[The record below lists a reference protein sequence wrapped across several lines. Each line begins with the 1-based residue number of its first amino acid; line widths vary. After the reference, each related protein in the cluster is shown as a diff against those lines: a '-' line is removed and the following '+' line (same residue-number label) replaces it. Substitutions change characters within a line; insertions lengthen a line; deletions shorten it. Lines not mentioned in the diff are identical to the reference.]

1 VSVSP
6 PPVTSSPVSAF
17 SQTSTTPR
25 RSSAALWLL
34 RVIGVAAVLAVM
46 APILVVV
53 LSWSSSQ
60 TDVWQ
65 HLIATQLGSLLFNT
79 LLLLAGVGL
88 LVSILGIGLAWF
100 TVMCEF
106 PGRAWFEWLLMLPM
120 AVPAYVMAFVILGVF
135 DFGGPLQSFLR
146 LQFGQQYG
154 SIDVR
159 NAATVI
165 IVFALVLY
173 PYVYMLARSAFL
185 SQSSDTTEA
194 ARVLGCN
201 PWQAFY
207 RVALP
212 MARPAI
218 VAGVSLAMME
228 TLADFGTVAVFNY
241 DTFTTAIYKAW
252 FGFFNIQAAAQLA
265 SILLL
270 FVALTLF
277 AERRSRGGRRFVQGG
292 RLQHRY
298 RFPVKPV
305 KAWAMTAICTLVLAM
320 AFVLPVLQLILWAI
334 DNGAMQ
340 LNTRFFELLQH
351 TVLLAGLAAAIT
363 VFLALVL
370 AFNRRQVKRGGFFS
384 MAQLGYAL
392 PGSVLAV
399 GIMLS
404 FTFIDNQ
411 LLIPLQRFLGMSP
424 APVLVGSIL
433 TLLAA
438 YWIRFLAVASGPLE
452 SSLERI
458 RPSLPE
464 AARTLGANGSD
475 LVWRIYLP
483 MLRPGL
489 LTAAVLVFVDVMK
502 EMPATLL
509 LRPFGWDTLAVRIYE
524 MTAEGQWQL
533 AALPAL
539 ALVAVGLIPVIISIR
554 RSSH

>member
-1 VSVSP
+1 VP
-6 PPVTSSPVSAF
+6 ANSSPVVSPSLNPAA
-17 SQTSTTPR
+17 SR
-25 RSSAALWLL
+25 RAAAGWWLL
-34 RVIGVAAVLAVM
+34 RLIGIAAVLGVM

-53 LSWSSSQ
+53 MSWSSAQ
-60 TDVWQ
+60 TEVWQ

-79 LLLLAGVGL
+79 LLLLVGVGL
-88 LVSILGIGLAWF
+88 LVSVLGIGLAWF
-100 TVMCEF
+100 TVMCDF

-154 SIDVR
+154 SMDVR

-165 IVFALVLY
+165 IVFSLVLY
-173 PYVYMLARSAFL
+173 PYVYMLARTAFL

-241 DTFTTAIYKAW
+241 DTFTTAIYKSW

-270 FVALTLF
+270 FVALTVF
-277 AERRSRGGRRFVQGG
+277 AERRSRGSRRFVQGG

-298 RFPVKPV
+298 RLTVSPL
-305 KAWAMTAICTLVLAM
+305 KAWTMTAICTLVLAI
-320 AFVLPVLQLILWAI
+320 AFVLPVTQLIFWAVEE
-334 DNGAMQ
+334 GAVQ
-340 LNTRFFELLQH
+340 LDTRFFELLKH
-351 TVLLAGLAAAIT
+351 TVVLAGLAAAIT

-370 AFNRRQVKRGGFFS
+370 AFNRRQTKRGGFFS

-411 LLIPLQRFLGMSP
+411 LLIPAQRLLGMSP
-424 APVLVGSIL
+424 VPLLVGSIL
-433 TLLAA
+433 TLLVA

-464 AARTLGANGSD
+464 AARTLGANGSE

-489 LTAAVLVFVDVMK
+489 LTAMVLVFVDVMK

-509 LRPFGWDTLAVRIYE
+509 LRPYGWDTLAVRIYE
-524 MTAEGQWQL
+524 MTAEGHWQL

-539 ALVAVGLIPVIISIR
+539 ALVAAGLLPVIISIR

>member
-1 VSVSP
+1 
-6 PPVTSSPVSAF
+6 
-17 SQTSTTPR
+17 
-25 RSSAALWLL
+25 L
-34 RVIGVAAVLAVM
+34 RLIGIAAVLAVM

-53 LSWSSSQ
+53 MSWSSAQ
-60 TDVWQ
+60 TEVWQ
-65 HLIATQLGSLLFNT
+65 HLIATQLASLLFNT
-79 LLLLAGVGL
+79 LLLLVGVGL
-88 LVSILGIGLAWF
+88 LVSVLGIGLAWF
-100 TVMCEF
+100 TVMCDF

-154 SIDVR
+154 SMDVR

-165 IVFALVLY
+165 IVFSLVLY
-173 PYVYMLARSAFL
+173 PYVYMLARTAFL

-270 FVALTLF
+270 FVALTVF

-298 RFPVKPV
+298 RFTVSPL
-305 KAWAMTAICTLVLAM
+305 KAWTMTAICTLVLAI
-320 AFVLPVLQLILWAI
+320 AFVLPVTQLIFWAVEE
-334 DNGAMQ
+334 GVVQ
-340 LNTRFFELLQH
+340 LDTRFFELLKH
-351 TVLLAGLAAAIT
+351 TVVLAGLAAAIT

-370 AFNRRQVKRGGFFS
+370 AFNRRQTKRGGFFS

-411 LLIPLQRFLGMSP
+411 LLIPAQRLLGMSP

-464 AARTLGANGSD
+464 AARTLGAHGSE

-489 LTAAVLVFVDVMK
+489 LTAMVLVFVDVMK

-509 LRPFGWDTLAVRIYE
+509 LRPYGWDTLAVRIYE

-539 ALVAVGLIPVIISIR
+539 ALVAAGLLPVIISIR

>member
-1 VSVSP
+1 VP
-6 PPVTSSPVSAF
+6 DKPRPLF
-17 SQTSTTPR
+17 ESQEFALSEASGAPR
-25 RSSAALWLL
+25 RSAAGLWFL
-34 RVIGVAAVLAVM
+34 RLIGVAAVLAVM

-53 LSWSSSQ
+53 MSWGSAQ
-60 TDVWQ
+60 TEVWQ
-65 HLIATQLGSLLFNT
+65 HLIATQLASLLFNT
-79 LLLLAGVGL
+79 LVL
-88 LVSILGIGLAWF
+88 LVGVAILVSVLGIGLAWL

-106 PGRAWFEWLLMLPM
+106 PGRGWFEWLLMLPL

-154 SIDVR
+154 SMDVR
-159 NAATVI
+159 NALTVI
-165 IVFALVLY
+165 IVFSLVLY

-194 ARVLGCN
+194 ARVLGCH

-241 DTFTTAIYKAW
+241 DTFTTAIYKSW

-298 RFPVKPV
+298 RFAVKPV
-305 KAWAMTAICTLVLAM
+305 KAWAMTICCSVVLAL
-320 AFVLPVLQLILWAI
+320 AFVLPVFQLLVWAV
-334 DNGAMQ
+334 DESVAQ
-340 LNTRFFELLQH
+340 LNQRFFELLQH

-370 AFNRRQVKRGGFFS
+370 AFNRRQFKRGGFFS

-404 FTFIDNQ
+404 FTFVDNQ
-411 LLIPLQRFLGMSP
+411 VFIPVQRWLGMSP
-424 APVLVGSIL
+424 VPVLVGSIA

-464 AARTLGANGSD
+464 AARTLGAHGRE

-489 LTAAVLVFVDVMK
+489 LTAMVLVFVDVMK

-509 LRPFGWDTLAVRIYE
+509 LRPYGWDTLAVRIYE

-539 ALVAVGLIPVIISIR
+539 ALVAAGLIPVVISIR
-554 RSSH
+554 RSRH

>member
-1 VSVSP
+1 MPVAPS
-6 PPVTSSPVSAF
+6 PVTAF
-17 SQTSTTPR
+17 SQTPAAPR
-25 RSSAALWLL
+25 RSSAALWFL

-60 TDVWQ
+60 TEVWQ

-154 SIDVR
+154 SMDVR

-165 IVFALVLY
+165 VVFALVLY

-277 AERRSRGGRRFVQGG
+277 AERRSRGGRRFVQGS

-298 RFPVKPV
+298 RFPVAPI
-305 KAWAMTAICTLVLAM
+305 KAWAMTAACSSVLAV

-334 DNGAMQ
+334 DEGAVQ
-340 LNTRFFELLQH
+340 LNTRFFELVQH
-351 TVLLAGLAAAIT
+351 TVILAGLAALIT

-370 AFNRRQVKRGGFFS
+370 AFNRRQVKRGGFFN

-411 LLIPLQRFLGMSP
+411 VFIPLQRVLGMSP
-424 APVLVGSIL
+424 VPILVGSIA

-438 YWIRFLAVASGPLE
+438 YWIRFLAVATGPLE

-464 AARTLGANGSD
+464 AARTLGANGGE
-475 LVWRIYLP
+475 LVRRIYLP

-489 LTAAVLVFVDVMK
+489 LTAMVLVFVDVMK

-509 LRPFGWDTLAVRIYE
+509 LRPYGWDTLAVRIYE

-539 ALVAVGLIPVIISIR
+539 ALVAAGLIPVIISIR

>member
-1 VSVSP
+1 M
-6 PPVTSSPVSAF
+6 F
-17 SQTSTTPR
+17 ESQEFALSEAGGAPR
-25 RSSAALWLL
+25 RSAAGLWLL
-34 RVIGVAAVLAVM
+34 RLIGVAAVLAVM

-53 LSWSSSQ
+53 MSWGSAQ
-60 TDVWQ
+60 TEVWQ
-65 HLIATQLGSLLFNT
+65 HLIATQLASLLFNT
-79 LLLLAGVGL
+79 LVL
-88 LVSILGIGLAWF
+88 LVGVAILVSVLGIGLAWL

-106 PGRAWFEWLLMLPM
+106 PGRAWFEWLLMLPL

-154 SIDVR
+154 SMDVR
-159 NAATVI
+159 NALTVV
-165 IVFALVLY
+165 IVFSLVLY

-241 DTFTTAIYKAW
+241 DTFTTAIYKSW

-298 RFPVKPV
+298 RFAVKPV
-305 KAWAMTAICTLVLAM
+305 KAWAMTICCSVVLAL
-320 AFVLPVLQLILWAI
+320 AFVLPVLQLLVWAV
-334 DNGAMQ
+334 DEGVAQ
-340 LNTRFFELLQH
+340 LNQRFFELLQH

-370 AFNRRQVKRGGFFS
+370 AFNRRQFKRGGFFS
-384 MAQLGYAL
+384 VAQLGYAL

-404 FTFIDNQ
+404 FTFMDNQ
-411 LLIPLQRFLGMSP
+411 VFIPVQRWLGMSP
-424 APVLVGSIL
+424 VPVLVGSIA

-464 AARTLGANGSD
+464 VARTLGAHGGE

-489 LTAAVLVFVDVMK
+489 LTAMVLVFVDVMK

-509 LRPFGWDTLAVRIYE
+509 LRPYGWDTLAVRIYE

-539 ALVAVGLIPVIISIR
+539 ALVAAGLIPVVISIS
-554 RSSH
+554 RSRH

>member
-1 VSVSP
+1 VP
-6 PPVTSSPVSAF
+6 ANSSPVVSPSLNPAA
-17 SQTSTTPR
+17 SR
-25 RSSAALWLL
+25 RAAAGWWLL
-34 RVIGVAAVLAVM
+34 RLIGIAAVLGVM

-53 LSWSSSQ
+53 MSWSSAQ
-60 TDVWQ
+60 TEVWQ

-79 LLLLAGVGL
+79 LLLLVGVGL
-88 LVSILGIGLAWF
+88 LVSVLGIGLAWF
-100 TVMCEF
+100 TVMCDF

-154 SIDVR
+154 SMDVR

-165 IVFALVLY
+165 IVFSLVLY
-173 PYVYMLARSAFL
+173 PYVYMLARTAFL

-241 DTFTTAIYKAW
+241 DTFTTAIYKSW

-270 FVALTLF
+270 FVALTVF
-277 AERRSRGGRRFVQGG
+277 AERRSRGSRRFVQGG

-298 RFPVKPV
+298 RLTVSPL
-305 KAWAMTAICTLVLAM
+305 KAWTMTAICTLVLAI
-320 AFVLPVLQLILWAI
+320 AFVLPVTQLIFWAVEE
-334 DNGAMQ
+334 GAVQ
-340 LNTRFFELLQH
+340 LDTRFFELLKH
-351 TVLLAGLAAAIT
+351 TVVLAGLAAAIT

-370 AFNRRQVKRGGFFS
+370 AFNRRQTKRGGFFS

-411 LLIPLQRFLGMSP
+411 LLIPAQRLLGMSP
-424 APVLVGSIL
+424 VPVLVGSIL

-458 RPSLPE
+458 RPTLPE
-464 AARTLGANGSD
+464 AARSLGAHGGE

-489 LTAAVLVFVDVMK
+489 LTAMVLVFVDVMK

-509 LRPFGWDTLAVRIYE
+509 LRPYGWDTLAVRIYE

-539 ALVAVGLIPVIISIR
+539 ALVAAGLLPVIISIR

>member
-1 VSVSP
+1 M
-6 PPVTSSPVSAF
+6 TSA
-17 SQTSTTPR
+17 STALV
-25 RSSAALWLL
+25 AARKSNVGFWALRLL
-34 RVIGVAAVLAVM
+34 GVAAVLGVL

-53 LSWSSSQ
+53 VSWGSAQ

-65 HLIATQLGSLLFNT
+65 HLIATQLSSLLFNT
-79 LLLLAGVGL
+79 LVLLIGVGV
-88 LVSILGIGLAWF
+88 LVSLLGIGLAWF
-100 TVMCEF
+100 TVMCDF
-106 PGRAWFEWLLMLPM
+106 PGRSWFEWLLMLPM

-154 SIDVR
+154 SMDVR
-159 NAATVI
+159 NAFTVI
-165 IVFALVLY
+165 VVFSLVLY

-194 ARVLGCN
+194 ARVLGCS

-218 VAGVSLAMME
+218 VAGVSLALME

-277 AERRSRGGRRFVQGG
+277 AERHSRGARRFVQGG

-298 RFPVKPV
+298 RFQLKPV
-305 KAWAMTAICTLVLAM
+305 KAWAMTAMCSLVLLVS
-320 AFVLPVLQLILWAI
+320 FVMPVFQLLFWAVGE
-334 DNGAMQ
+334 GAQQ
-340 LNTRFFELLQH
+340 LNMRFFELLQH
-351 TVLLAGLAAAIT
+351 TVFLAGIAAGIT

-384 MAQLGYAL
+384 LAQLGYAL

-411 LLIPLQRFLGMSP
+411 VLIPIQRFLGMSP
-424 APVLVGSIL
+424 VPVLIGSIS

-438 YWIRFLAVASGPLE
+438 YWIRFLAVAGGPLE

-464 AARTLGANGSD
+464 AARTLGASGGE
-475 LVWRIYLP
+475 LVRRIYLP

-489 LTAAVLVFVDVMK
+489 LTAMVLVFVDVMK

-509 LRPFGWDTLAVRIYE
+509 LRPYGWDTLAVRIYE
-524 MTAEGQWQL
+524 MTAEGHWQL

-539 ALVAVGLIPVIISIR
+539 ALVAAGLIPVIISIR
-554 RSSH
+554 RSNY

>member
-1 VSVSP
+1 MPVAAPIVSHIGPGQSR
-6 PPVTSSPVSAF
+6 AG
-17 SQTSTTPR
+17 
-25 RSSAALWLL
+25 LWVL
-34 RVIGVAAVLAVM
+34 RLVGIAAVLGVL

-53 LSWSSSQ
+53 MSWSSAQ

-79 LLLLAGVGL
+79 LVLLVGVGL
-88 LVSILGIGLAWF
+88 LVSVLGIGLAWF
-100 TVMCEF
+100 TVMCDF
-106 PGRAWFEWLLMLPM
+106 PGRGWFEWLLMLPM
-120 AVPAYVMAFVILGVF
+120 AVPAYVMAFVILGIF
-135 DFGGPLQSFLR
+135 DFGGPFQSFLR
-146 LQFGQQYG
+146 LQFGQEYG
-154 SIDVR
+154 SMDVR
-159 NAATVI
+159 NAFTVI
-165 IVFALVLY
+165 VVFSLVLY

-185 SQSSDTTEA
+185 SQSSDTTEV
-194 ARVLGCN
+194 ARALGCS

-218 VAGVSLAMME
+218 IAGVSLAMME

-270 FVALTLF
+270 FVAITVF
-277 AERRSRGGRRFVQGG
+277 AERHSRGGRRFVQGG

-298 RFPVKPV
+298 RFPLKPM
-305 KAWAMTAICTLVLAM
+305 KAWAMTGICSLVLVL
-320 AFVLPVLQLILWAI
+320 AFVLPVLQLIQWAVAE
-334 DNGAMQ
+334 GAAQ
-340 LNTRFFELLQH
+340 LTQRFFELLQH
-351 TVLLAGLAAAIT
+351 TLLLAGFAALIT
-363 VFLALVL
+363 VFLAMVL

-411 LLIPLQRFLGMSP
+411 LFIPIQKWFGMSP
-424 APVLVGSIL
+424 APVLLGSIL

-464 AARTLGANGSD
+464 AARTLGAHGTE

-489 LTAAVLVFVDVMK
+489 LTAMVLVFVDVMK

-509 LRPFGWDTLAVRIYE
+509 LRPYGWDTLAVRIYE
-524 MTAEGQWQL
+524 MTAEGHWQL

-539 ALVAVGLIPVIISIR
+539 ALVAAGLIPVIISIR
-554 RSSH
+554 RTSH

>member
-1 VSVSP
+1 VSVAAP
-6 PPVTSSPVSAF
+6 IVSHVGPGQSRAG
-17 SQTSTTPR
+17 
-25 RSSAALWLL
+25 LWVL
-34 RVIGVAAVLAVM
+34 RLIGIAAVLGVL

-53 LSWSSSQ
+53 TSWSSAQ

-79 LLLLAGVGL
+79 LVLLVGVGL
-88 LVSILGIGLAWF
+88 LVSVLGIGLAWF
-100 TVMCEF
+100 TVMCDF
-106 PGRAWFEWLLMLPM
+106 PGRGWFEWLLMLPM
-120 AVPAYVMAFVILGVF
+120 AVPAYVMAFVILGIF

-146 LQFGQQYG
+146 LQFGQEYG

-159 NAATVI
+159 NAFTVI
-165 IVFALVLY
+165 VVFSLVLY

-185 SQSSDTTEA
+185 SQSSDTTEV
-194 ARVLGCN
+194 ARALGCS

-218 VAGVSLAMME
+218 IAGVSLAMME

-270 FVALTLF
+270 FVAITVF
-277 AERRSRGGRRFVQGG
+277 AERHSRGGRRFVQGG

-298 RFPVKPV
+298 RFPLKPM
-305 KAWAMTAICTLVLAM
+305 KAWAMTGICSLVLVL
-320 AFVLPVLQLILWAI
+320 AFVLPVLQLIQWAVAE
-334 DNGAMQ
+334 GAAQ
-340 LNTRFFELLQH
+340 LTQRFFELLQH
-351 TVLLAGLAAAIT
+351 TLLLAGFAALIT
-363 VFLALVL
+363 VFLAMVL

-384 MAQLGYAL
+384 VAQLGYAL

-411 LLIPLQRFLGMSP
+411 LFIPIQKWFGMSP
-424 APVLVGSIL
+424 APVLLGSIL

-464 AARTLGANGSD
+464 AARTLGAHGTE

-489 LTAAVLVFVDVMK
+489 LTAMVLVFVDVMK

-509 LRPFGWDTLAVRIYE
+509 LRPYGWDTLAVRIYE
-524 MTAEGQWQL
+524 MTAEGHWQL

-539 ALVAVGLIPVIISIR
+539 ALVAAGLIPVIISIR
-554 RSSH
+554 RTSH

>member
-1 VSVSP
+1 MSE
-6 PPVTSSPVSAF
+6 AGGA
-17 SQTSTTPR
+17 PR
-25 RSSAALWLL
+25 RSAAGLWLL
-34 RVIGVAAVLAVM
+34 RLIGVAAVLAVM

-53 LSWSSSQ
+53 MSWGSAQ
-60 TDVWQ
+60 TEVWQ
-65 HLIATQLGSLLFNT
+65 HLIATQLASLLFNT
-79 LLLLAGVGL
+79 LVL
-88 LVSILGIGLAWF
+88 LVGVAILVSVLGIGLAWL

-106 PGRAWFEWLLMLPM
+106 PGRAWFEWLLMLPL

-154 SIDVR
+154 SMDVR
-159 NAATVI
+159 NALTVV
-165 IVFALVLY
+165 IVFSLVLY

-241 DTFTTAIYKAW
+241 DTFTTAIYKSW

-298 RFPVKPV
+298 RFAVKPV
-305 KAWAMTAICTLVLAM
+305 KAWAMTICCSVVLAL
-320 AFVLPVLQLILWAI
+320 AFVLPVLQLLVWAV
-334 DNGAMQ
+334 DEGVAQ
-340 LNTRFFELLQH
+340 LNQRFFELLQH

-370 AFNRRQVKRGGFFS
+370 AFNRRQFKRGGFFS
-384 MAQLGYAL
+384 VAQLGYAL

-404 FTFIDNQ
+404 FTFMDNQ
-411 LLIPLQRFLGMSP
+411 VFIPVQRWLGMSP
-424 APVLVGSIL
+424 VPVLVGSIA

-464 AARTLGANGSD
+464 VARTLGAHGGE

-489 LTAAVLVFVDVMK
+489 LTAMVLVFVDVMK

-509 LRPFGWDTLAVRIYE
+509 LRPYGWDTLAVRIYE

-539 ALVAVGLIPVIISIR
+539 ALVAAGLIPVVISIS
-554 RSSH
+554 RSRH